1 MELVDEQYHTGLI
14 LLRVLEIIILILG
27 IRLLYTVIKAKHG
40 EFSWFS
46 IVTKGLEM
54 LIIVGLPLMYI
65 GAFDWGLDNDC
76 CSDSATFS
84 PEHRLTVYVLIALY
98 TASFLVSSWKKTL
111 APPLVE
117 VLLNVMLLVG
127 IGLNVAIMLHV
138 RYIGVVGNLPII
150 LLLATRLASNLILV
164 MERVKAGDFATDN
177 PLQFWAWHIL
187 SLKVWQTLP
196 ILIVLCVPVLM
207 LLCSIL
213 LLFGQKPD
221 SLVRAFTD
229 TYKHGFSQLDYLCQ
243 GVDCPGHFL
252 CSVAAGGHTALVKPL
267 RTGNRWGTEIV
278 CNRQLMIANAFEEIL
293 QERLPRFHAVLR
305 RNYNKIGRG
314 LHKHY
319 GVFGNPFVADFIY
332 MLMKPVEWCF
342 AAVLYAVDAKPESRI
357 ERQYLPHE

>member
-1 MELVDEQYHTGLI
+1 MELANDNYNSIQI
-14 LLRVLEIIILILG
+14 LFRVLEIIILILG
-27 IRLLYTVIKAKHG
+27 IRLLYTVIKAKHS
-40 EFSWFS
+40 EVSWFT
-46 IVTKGLEM
+46 IFTKVLEM
-54 LIIVGLPLMYI
+54 LVIVGLPLMYI

-84 PEHRLTVYVLIALY
+84 PQHRLTVYVLIALY
-98 TASFLVSSWKKTL
+98 TASLLISSWKKTL

-150 LLLATRLASNLILV
+150 LLLATRLANNLILV
-164 MERVKAGDFATDN
+164 MERVKAGDFATEN
-177 PLQFWAWHIL
+177 PFQYWAWRVL
-187 SLKVWQTLP
+187 SLKVWQSLP
-196 ILIVLCVPVLM
+196 VLILLCLPVLM

-229 TYKHGFSQLDYLCQ
+229 TYKHGFSQLDYLCK

-267 RTGNRWGTEIV
+267 RTGNRWGTEII
-278 CNRQLMIANAFEEIL
+278 CNRQLLVANAFEEIL

-319 GVFGNPFVADFIY
+319 GVFGNPFVADVIY
-332 MLMKPVEWCF
+332 VLMKPVEWCF
-342 AAVLYAVDAKPESRI
+342 AAVLYALDKDPESRI
-357 ERQYLPHE
+357 ERQYLPNE

>member
-1 MELVDEQYHTGLI
+1 MEMDSGNYNSIQI
-14 LLRVLEIIILILG
+14 LFRLLEILILIFG
-27 IRLLYTVIKAKHG
+27 LRFLYTVIKAKHG

-46 IVTKGLEM
+46 IITRGLEM
-54 LIIVGLPLMYI
+54 LVVVGLPLMYI
-65 GAFDWGLDNDC
+65 GAFDWGLQNDC

-84 PEHRLTVYVLIALY
+84 PEHRLTVYVLIILY

-150 LLLATRLASNLILV
+150 LLLATRLANNLIMV
-164 MERVKAGDFATDN
+164 MERVKAGDFATN
-177 PLQFWAWHIL
+177 NVVQLWAWRIL
-187 SLKVWQTLP
+187 SLKIWQTLP
-196 ILIVLCVPVLM
+196 ILIVLCLPVLV

-252 CSVAAGGHTALVKPL
+252 CSIAAGGHTWLVKPL
-267 RTGNRWGTEIV
+267 RTGNRWGTEII

-305 RNYNKIGRG
+305 RNYNKVGRG

-319 GVFGNPFVADFIY
+319 GIFGKAFIADAIY
-332 MLMKPVEWCF
+332 VLMKPAEWF
-342 AAVLYAVDAKPESRI
+342 FVAVLYLVDRNPESRI
-357 ERQYLPHE
+357 ERQYLP